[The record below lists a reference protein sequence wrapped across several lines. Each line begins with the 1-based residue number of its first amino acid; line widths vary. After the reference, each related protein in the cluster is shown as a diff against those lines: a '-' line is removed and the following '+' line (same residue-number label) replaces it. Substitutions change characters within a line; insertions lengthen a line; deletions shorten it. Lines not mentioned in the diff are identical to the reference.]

1 MVSRPCH
8 NRLTRAARTACR
20 TLMDDVSTPS
30 DQPALASMLREAF
43 GAGTPIY
50 PVGGGTSLGFGLPI
64 ARPGTELSLAN
75 LNRVVDYPARDM
87 TITVEAGIA
96 MAALASTLVAERQR
110 LPIDVPQSERATLG
124 GVIATNFSGPLRYG
138 HGTIRDYVIGISAVD
153 GRGVPFKGGGRV
165 VKNVAGYDFCK
176 LLVGSLGTLAVIT
189 QVTLKVKPIPE
200 RTALVGCRVKSF
212 DHAERLLAG
221 MVSSETRPCALE
233 IVSGPAWGDDSALEP
248 LAPGE
253 LGHLIV
259 ALEGTEPEVEWMTG
273 TLLKELAS
281 HGAQGFVVADDRSAG
296 LWSRLREFPAAVGQT
311 SLSAAP
317 GALADKNVCPTLVLK
332 ANVPPSRTVEM
343 IRLMREAVSDC
354 SIQAHAG
361 NGIVLARFPT
371 FAAGGV
377 SRILIGRLQPAAQN
391 AGGNLIVF
399 SSTIG
404 GELTRQAVWGAASGS
419 AMLMEA
425 VKRQFDPK
433 NLLNPGRFVYANP

>member
-1 MVSRPCH
+1 MPDASIP
-8 NRLTRAARTACR
+8 
-20 TLMDDVSTPS
+20 P
-30 DQPALASMLREAF
+30 DQSALAAAVREAF
-43 GAGTPIY
+43 AAGTPVY
-50 PVGGGTSLGFGLPI
+50 PVGGGTSLGYGLPI
-64 ARPGTELSLAN
+64 TRPGIELSLAK

-87 TITVEAGIA
+87 TITVEAGIT
-96 MAALASTLVAERQR
+96 MAALAAALAAERQR
-110 LPIDVPQSERATLG
+110 LPIDMPQAERATLG

-176 LLVGSLGTLAVIT
+176 LLVGSLGTLGVIT

-200 RTALVGCRVKSF
+200 RTALVGCRVKDF
-212 DHAERLLAG
+212 DHVERMLAG
-221 MVSSETRPCALE
+221 MVSSETRPCAIE
-233 IVSGPAWGDDSALEP
+233 FVAGPEWSDDSALEP

-253 LGHLIV
+253 FGHLIA
-259 ALEGTEPEVEWMTG
+259 ALEGTEPEVEWMTR
-273 TLLKELAS
+273 TLLSELVS
-281 HGAQGFVVADDRSAG
+281 HGAHGFVVADDRSAG
-296 LWSRLREFPAAVGQT
+296 LWLRLREFPATEA
-311 SLSAAP
+311 
-317 GALADKNVCPTLVLK
+317 TLVLK

-343 IRLMREAVSDC
+343 IRLLREATPDC

-391 AGGNLIVF
+391 AGGNLIVL
-399 SSTIG
+399 SSTLG

-433 NLLNPGRFVYANP
+433 NMLNPGRFVYANS

>member
-1 MVSRPCH
+1 MSDVLAPADQAV
-8 NRLTRAARTACR
+8 LVAA
-20 TLMDDVSTPS
+20 V
-30 DQPALASMLREAF
+30 REAF
-43 GAGTPIY
+43 AADTPIY
-50 PVGGGTSLGFGLPI
+50 PVGGGTSLGYGLPI
-64 ARPGTELSLAN
+64 TRPGIELSLAK

-87 TITVEAGIA
+87 TITVEAGIT
-96 MAALASTLVAERQR
+96 MAALATTLEAERQR
-110 LPIDVPQSERATLG
+110 LPVDVPQAERATLG

-176 LLVGSLGTLAVIT
+176 LLVGSLGTLGLIT

-200 RTALVGCRVKSF
+200 RTALVGCRVKDF

-221 MVSSETRPCALE
+221 MVTSETRPCAIEL
-233 IVSGPAWGDDSALEP
+233 VAGPASSVDPALEP
-248 LAPGE
+248 MNPDE

-259 ALEGTEPEVEWMTG
+259 ALEGTEPEVEWMKG
-273 TLLKELAS
+273 TLLSELAS
-281 HGAQGFVVADDRSAG
+281 HGAHGFTVADDRSPG
-296 LWSRLREFPAAVGQT
+296 LWSRLREF
-311 SLSAAP
+311 SA
-317 GALADKNVCPTLVLK
+317 TESMLVLK
-332 ANVPPSRTVEM
+332 ANVPPSRTIEM
-343 IRLMREAVSDC
+343 IRLLWLASSDC

-371 FAAGGV
+371 FPAGGV

-391 AGGNLIVF
+391 AGGNLIVL
-399 SSTIG
+399 SSTLG
-404 GELTRQAVWGAASGS
+404 GELTRQAVWGAPSGS

-433 NLLNPGRFVYANP
+433 NLLNPGRFVYANQ